1 MFKIICFGVRPHE
14 VEIFHQFNTY
24 DFELTLVESLLTADN
39 ITLVD
44 GHHAVLLR
52 ANCHA
57 TMTNLKYM
65 KAQGIEY
72 VFTRTVGTSH
82 IDLEAAAS
90 LGIKVANVPSYSPNA
105 IAELSLTLALN
116 LLRNI
121 PFTTNRTQ
129 QFDFRVDSRMFS
141 KEVRNCTV
149 GIIGTGK
156 IGYTEAQLFKGL
168 GAKVIGYDLYPN
180 DLCTDTLDYVSLDE
194 LLSQSD
200 IVSIHVPHIP
210 GENDGMIDR
219 AFLTKMKN
227 DAILINTARGELQNN
242 HDIVTALEHN
252 VIAGFATDVLPN
264 EQDVFF
270 KQFDAW
276 GPLPDTDIQSL
287 INMYPRVLITPHI
300 GSNTDEA
307 VANMVETSFK
317 NFNEIL
323 TTGTSSNLLKT
334 PN

>member
-14 VEIFHQFNTY
+14 IEIFNHFNTY
-24 DFELTLVESLLTADN
+24 QFELTLVESLLTTDN

-44 GHHAVLLR
+44 GHDAVLLR

-57 TMTNLKYM
+57 TETNLKYM
-65 KAQGIEY
+65 KAQGIHY

-82 IDLEAAAS
+82 IDLDAATS

-121 PFTTNRTQ
+121 PFTTSRTHQ
-129 QFDFRVDSRMFS
+129 LDFRVDSKMFS

-156 IGYTEAQLFKGL
+156 IGYTEATLFKGL
-168 GAKVIGYDLYPN
+168 GAKVLGYDLYPN
-180 DLCTDTLDYVSLDE
+180 DACKDTLDYVTLDE
-194 LLSQSD
+194 LLNQSD

-210 GENDGMIDR
+210 GENDGMINQS
-219 AFLTKMKN
+219 FLEKMKS

-242 HDIVTALEHN
+242 HDIVTALEQN
-252 VIAGFATDVLPN
+252 KIAGFATDVLPN
-264 EQDVFF
+264 EQGVFF

-276 GPLPDTDIQSL
+276 SPIVDKDVQSL
-287 INMYPRVLITPHI
+287 LNMYPRVLITPHI

-307 VANMVETSFK
+307 VSNMVETSFK
-317 NFNEIL
+317 NFDDVL
-323 TTGTSSNLLKT
+323 KTGKSLNLL
-334 PN
+334 